1 MTQRPPPSVKDA
13 QPTMCCTDLSPW
25 VRPDTVR
32 EVQLDPEGRVL
43 SDTGPSHPGLAPLP
57 IPALGE
63 QVQWDALPTLHRLVK
78 QARVGEGN
86 TARLRHQGRDYTVW
100 VQPELDLQGL
110 SGIRVLFILA
120 EGLDDEPDEA
130 QILARYTTDL
140 ITVYDQDGRCRY
152 ASPAA
157 ERILGRA
164 PHTLIGL
171 TLDEIL
177 DSLNVGR
184 NRKRL
189 FAKLAESDG
198 ENWISHE
205 AQREDGRPL
214 WLETRARI
222 ETDPDGERVTRIVA
236 ISRDITQRRETEER
250 LTYLANY
257 DSLTGL
263 PNRTLFRDRLRRA
276 IARAQRNG
284 TKVAL
289 LFLDL
294 DRFKNINDSLGHH
307 AGDQLLRG
315 MARRLQKHAREGD
328 TVARLGGD
336 EFTVILEGIKDPE
349 DAAAVARK
357 ILELM
362 ETPFRLDG
370 HEIIVST
377 SIGITLFPDDAQDM
391 RTLLK
396 NADTAMYR
404 TKEKGR
410 NNYHFYTADMNAKA
424 VEHLMLE
431 NSLRFAIDRQEFL
444 LYYQPQVDL
453 HSRRIIGVEALLRWM
468 HPEQGLIEPDRFI
481 PFAEETQLIIPIG
494 EWVLRN
500 ACRQAKAWEEA
511 GLPPMRM
518 AVNLSMQ
525 QFRQPDFVAV
535 VRSALDESGLDP
547 THLEL
552 EITEGFLAHNIEKT
566 AQMLHE
572 LKDLGVNLSIDDFGT
587 GFSSLNYLRK
597 FPLKK
602 LKIDQSFVRD
612 ITTNTDDAN
621 IAEAIIALGKS
632 LQLEV
637 VAEGVE
643 EEGQLYFLRTHGCD
657 QVQGFL
663 VSHPLPAE
671 ELTPL
676 LREYS
681 DASAPRYEQYRLWP
695 ELLAT

>member
-1 MTQRPPPSVKDA
+1 MSKTPPSTVDQTA
-13 QPTMCCTDLSPW
+13 SPALTDLSPW
-25 VRPDTVR
+25 IRPDTIR
-32 EVQLDPEGRVL
+32 ELHIAPDERLL
-43 SDTGPSHPGLAPLP
+43 SDSGPTHPLLSALP
-57 IPALGE
+57 VPALG
-63 QVQWDALPTLHRLVK
+63 DTLDWSQHPLLARLVT
-78 QARVGEGN
+78 QARKGEGL
-86 TARLRHQGRDYTVW
+86 TTRFHHHGHGYTVW
-100 VQPELDLQGL
+100 VQPELDPEGL
-110 SGIRVLFILA
+110 SGIRILFIA
-120 EGLDDEPDEA
+120 DPETELDERG
-130 QILARYTTDL
+130 ILARYTTDL
-140 ITVYDQDGRCRY
+140 ITVYDENGRCCY
-152 ASPAA
+152 ASPSV
-157 ERILGRA
+157 ERILGRTA
-164 PHTLIGL
+164 ESLLGK

-177 DSLNVGR
+177 DDPGR
-184 NRKRL
+184 SSRKRL

-198 ENWISHE
+198 EEWISHPTH
-205 AQREDGRPL
+205 RPDGRPL
-214 WLETRARI
+214 WLETHARI
-222 ETDPDGERVTRIVA
+222 ETDSDTGRVKRIVA
-236 ISRDITQRRETEER
+236 ISRDITQRKETEER

-336 EFTVILEGIKDPE
+336 EFTVIVEGLHDPE

-370 HEIIVST
+370 HEIVVST
-377 SIGITLFPDDAQDM
+377 SIGITLYPDDAPDM

-424 VEHLMLE
+424 VEHLILE
-431 NSLRFAIDRQEFL
+431 NSLRFAIDRNEFRL
-444 LYYQPQVDL
+444 FYQPQIDL
-453 HSRRIIGVEALLRWM
+453 HSNRILGVEALLRWQ
-468 HPEQGLIEPDRFI
+468 HPEKGLIEPDRFV
-481 PFAEETQLIIPIG
+481 PFAEENGLIIPIG
-494 EWVLRN
+494 EWVLRT
-500 ACRQAKAWEEA
+500 ACQQAKAWEDE

-518 AVNLSMQ
+518 AVNLSMC

-535 VRSALDESGLDP
+535 VRSALEDSGLDP
-547 THLEL
+547 SRLEL
-552 EITEGFLAHNIEKT
+552 EITEGFLAENIEKT
-566 AQMLHE
+566 ARMLHQ

-612 ITTNTDDAN
+612 IVNNPDDAT

-632 LQLEV
+632 LKLEV

-643 EEGQLYFLRTHGCD
+643 REEQLYFLRAHGCD

-663 VSHPLPAE
+663 VSHPLPVDK
-671 ELTPL
+671 LTPL
-676 LREYS
+676 LREYC
-681 DASAPRYEQYRLWP
+681 AESAPSYEQFRLWP
-695 ELLAT
+695 ELLVT